1 MLRARIDS
9 GYILCP
15 GTYPFYLVSINAHIT
30 PSCDCLQTL
39 KMFGKKVK
47 TKGKTT
53 ETIQIIEDK
62 NFLVFFCDLMFLFF
76 VLGLYPTLNATMSV
90 SPGIRVVRGP
100 DWSWENQDGG
110 EGCTGTIIETTKRNA
125 IGTVMV
131 RWDNGKQ
138 SNYRIGHLN
147 AYDLRI
153 IDNGPIGVRHQ
164 LHDCNFCH
172 QESSGQNDGNDIS
185 LRGITGIR
193 WSCASCTEVHLCT
206 KHYMST
212 NEKCINHQ
220 FLR

>member
-1 MLRARIDS
+1 M
-9 GYILCP
+9 
-15 GTYPFYLVSINAHIT
+15 FYLCMI
-30 PSCDCLQTL
+30 
-39 KMFGKKVK
+39 
-47 TKGKTT
+47 
-53 ETIQIIEDK
+53 
-62 NFLVFFCDLMFLFF
+62 FLNLIWFFCTY
-76 VLGLYPTLNATMSV
+76 VGLYPTLTAMSV

-147 AYDLRI
+147 AYDLRV

-172 QESSGQNDGNDIS
+172 QESSEQNAVNDIS

-193 WSCASCTEVHLCT
+193 WSCASCTEIHLCT
-206 KHYMST
+206 KHYMSDKHET
-212 NEKCINHQ
+212 NHQ